1 MRIILDTNCLIMSL
15 SRRSAY
21 YPVWSAL
28 RQGKYDLCITN
39 EIIEEYEEILS
50 QKMSK
55 DIATNV
61 INAILDFPNVH
72 KTEIFFHFGL
82 IQEDYDDNKFV
93 DCAVAADAECIV
105 TNDSHFSILKQIEWP
120 KLTVIS
126 IKEFTMQLGL
136 I

>member
-93 DCAVAADAECIV
+93 DCAIKANARFIV
-105 TNDSHFSILKQIEWP
+105 SQDHHFDILKTIPFP
-120 KLTVIS
+120 KVDVIS
-126 IKEFTMQLGL
+126 IDDFIKTL
-136 I
+136 

>member
-28 RQGKYDLCITN
+28 RQGKYDLCNTN

-93 DCAVAADAECIV
+93 DCAIKANARFIV
-105 TNDSHFSILKQIEWP
+105 SQDHHFDILKTIPFP
-120 KLTVIS
+120 KVDVIS
-126 IKEFTMQLGL
+126 IDDFIKTL
-136 I
+136 

>member
-93 DCAVAADAECIV
+93 DCAIKANARFIV
-105 TNDSHFSILKQIEWP
+105 SQDHHYDILKTIPFP
-120 KLTVIS
+120 KVDVIS
-126 IKEFTMQLGL
+126 IDDFIKTL
-136 I
+136 

>member
-1 MRIILDTNCLIMSL
+1 MSL

-39 EIIEEYEEILS
+39 EIIEEYEEILT

-93 DCAVAADAECIV
+93 DCAIKANARFIV
-105 TNDSHFSILKQIEWP
+105 SQDHHFDILKTIPFP
-120 KLTVIS
+120 KVDVIS
-126 IKEFTMQLGL
+126 IDDFIKTL
-136 I
+136 

>member
-39 EIIEEYEEILS
+39 EIIEEYEEILT

-93 DCAVAADAECIV
+93 DCAIKANARFIV
-105 TNDSHFSILKQIEWP
+105 SQDHHFDILKTIPFP
-120 KLTVIS
+120 KVDVIS
-126 IKEFTMQLGL
+126 IDDFIKTL
-136 I
+136 